1 VKLEKTFLVRMLNQF
16 SVQLLPGM
24 ARIADTHRLA
34 GQQHDN
40 LCGAYWAA
48 IFLRSRG
55 FSHRPEQV
63 AQLAGTVLPV
73 GDPLACI
80 PKGAT
85 PRQDYHLSLP
95 ITEQN
100 DQAGTSVGGLMA
112 AIEQLSAGAY
122 CLIPIQ
128 AEWSTD
134 RINAI
139 MAVCENEDWHLMPLC
154 NLRTNHLWGGQLS
167 VSQAIAYL
175 NGETVHPPA
184 ADWQVGHFL
193 VLAGTVIGKE
203 RSLMLVCDTYPS
215 LGWQGYHLQ
224 PAAAIAQALNRGDG
238 YQGGILLFT
247 SKQNK
252 TAIGQEL
259 QAQRFTIEPWDNGS
273 PDP

>member
-1 VKLEKTFLVRMLNQF
+1 MLNQL
-16 SVQLLPGM
+16 SVQLLPEM
-24 ARIADTHRLA
+24 TRIAEAHHLA

-55 FSHRPEQV
+55 FSYTPEQV
-63 AQLAGTVLPV
+63 AQLAGTVLPI
-73 GDPLACI
+73 GDPLTCI

-85 PRQDYHLSLP
+85 PRQDYHLPLP
-95 ITEQN
+95 TTEQN
-100 DQAGTSVGGLMA
+100 EQAGTSVGGLMA

-122 CLIPIQ
+122 CLVPVQ
-128 AEWSTD
+128 AKWSVE
-134 RINAI
+134 RIHAM
-139 MAVCENEDWHLMPLC
+139 MAVCENEDWQLVPLC

-175 NGETVHPPA
+175 NGDQSTPPS

-203 RSLMLVCDTYPS
+203 RSLMLACDTYPM

-224 PAAAIAQALNRGDG
+224 PAKAIAQALNRGDG
-238 YQGGILLFT
+238 NQGGILLFAA
-247 SKQNK
+247 QQHK
-252 TAIGQEL
+252 TAIAQEL
-259 QAQRFTIEPWDNGS
+259 QEQGFTIEPWDNGS
-273 PDP
+273 PAP